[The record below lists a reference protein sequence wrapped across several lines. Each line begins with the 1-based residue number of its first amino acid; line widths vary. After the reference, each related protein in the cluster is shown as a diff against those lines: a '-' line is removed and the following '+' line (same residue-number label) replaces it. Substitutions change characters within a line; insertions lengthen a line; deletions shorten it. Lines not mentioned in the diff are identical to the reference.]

1 LCASAFARTLV
12 GSRKLT
18 DAFRALLWP
27 QVQPA
32 TQSSAEV
39 NAWREGMR
47 AAIATVA

>member
-1 LCASAFARTLV
+1 MRAHTSPMR
-12 GSRKLT
+12 RRLT
-18 DAFRALLWP
+18 DAARALLLP